1 MAGKK
6 SKKFSVLDHVL
17 VPKHIK
23 LSPEEAVEELRKWG
37 LKVDQ
42 LPLMKASD
50 PVARE
55 LDLKPG
61 DIVKI
66 IRKSEKAEEVVTF
79 RYVVGG

>member
-1 MAGKK
+1 MAGK
-6 SKKFSVLDHVL
+6 KKFSVLDHVL
-17 VPKHIK
+17 VPQHVK

-37 LKVDQ
+37 LRVEQ
-42 LPLMKASD
+42 LPLLKASD

-66 IRKSEKAEEVVTF
+66 IRKSENAEEVVVF
-79 RYVVGG
+79 RYVVAG

>member
-1 MAGKK
+1 MASK
-6 SKKFSVLDHVL
+6 KKFSVLNHVL
-17 VPKHIK
+17 VPQHVK

-37 LKVDQ
+37 LKVEQ

-66 IRKSEKAEEVVTF
+66 IRKSENAEEVVIF
-79 RYVVGG
+79 RYVVAG

>member
-1 MAGKK
+1 M
-6 SKKFSVLDHVL
+6 DHVL
-17 VPKHIK
+17 VPQHVK

-37 LKVDQ
+37 LRVEQ
-42 LPLMKASD
+42 LPLLKASD

-66 IRKSEKAEEVVTF
+66 IRKSENAEEVVVF
-79 RYVVGG
+79 RYVVAG

>member
-17 VPKHIK
+17 VPKHVK

-37 LKVDQ
+37 LRVDQ
-42 LPLMKASD
+42 LPLMKATD

-66 IRKSEKAEEVVTF
+66 IRKSDKAEEVVIF